1 MESSSWTAR
10 LLGYLKQVAIVF
22 VAAGALAI
30 AVCLFAVW
38 PFLAD
43 DLALDRLVRVVALDW
58 RDFGEDKARERLQYE
73 LDHQEIGMQIGDGD
87 CLLEEEGARRV
98 RCDWKAVVRV
108 PIAEVQ
114 IPLAFSSRATIGDDG
129 DIW

>member
-1 MESSSWTAR
+1 MGTSPWTWR
-10 LLGYLKQVAIVF
+10 LLGYLKQVAAVF

-73 LDHQEIGMQIGDGD
+73 LDHQKIGVQVGDGD
-87 CLLEEEGARRV
+87 CLLEEEIARRV
-98 RCDWKAVVRV
+98 RCDWTAVVVV
-108 PIAEVQ
+108 PVAGTQV
-114 IPLAFSSRATIGDDG
+114 PLAFSSRATIGDDG